1 MNKLW
6 YKNAV
11 IYSLDIAT
19 FKDANRDG
27 VGDLRGLK
35 HRLNYL
41 AGLGIDC
48 IWLLP
53 FYDSP
58 NKDNGYDIRDYYKI
72 DDRIGDFGEFAE
84 LVDIAEEKGIRIL
97 VDLVV
102 NHTSDQHPWFQEAR
116 KNKNSPYRDYYI
128 WSSTKPKNHNDHV
141 MFGHH
146 QGDTNWHFDKEAGA
160 YYYHTFYPH
169 QPDLNMTNP
178 VVREEI
184 KRIMHFWLK
193 LGISGFRLDAVPHL
207 VRKKGEIHFEGDPHD
222 ILRDLRDFVEGQKK
236 EAVLLAEVDVEPE
249 RYKDFFGE
257 EDQMNLLLNFY
268 VDNYIFLSLARES
281 AQPLQK
287 ALKKLPQLHAKEQY
301 ATFLRNHDELDLE
314 RLTHTEREEVY
325 QVFAP
330 EEDMRIFGR
339 GIRRRIAPMLEN
351 NRQKL
356 ELAFSLL
363 FSLPGSPVI
372 WYGQEIGMGENLSRK
387 GRDSVRT
394 WMQWSSDSNGGFTE
408 AEISGTKGNTISKGE
423 FSYKQVNVRD
433 QQMDPH
439 SLLNWM
445 RRAIS
450 FRKESP
456 EFGWGAFEVV
466 KTDNKNVLAHC
477 CRTKDGAAIAVH
489 NFSAEEQQVALDL
502 RDLEGFMD
510 MFGDKVYDPFDSN
523 KNQLFIRGYGYR
535 WLCRRQN

>member
-193 LGISGFRLDAVPHL
+193 L
-207 VRKKGEIHFEGDPHD
+207 
-222 ILRDLRDFVEGQKK
+222 
-236 EAVLLAEVDVEPE
+236 
-249 RYKDFFGE
+249 
-257 EDQMNLLLNFY
+257 
-268 VDNYIFLSLARES
+268 
-281 AQPLQK
+281 
-287 ALKKLPQLHAKEQY
+287 
-301 ATFLRNHDELDLE
+301 
-314 RLTHTEREEVY
+314 
-325 QVFAP
+325 
-330 EEDMRIFGR
+330 
-339 GIRRRIAPMLEN
+339 
-351 NRQKL
+351 
-356 ELAFSLL
+356 
-363 FSLPGSPVI
+363 
-372 WYGQEIGMGENLSRK
+372 
-387 GRDSVRT
+387 
-394 WMQWSSDSNGGFTE
+394 
-408 AEISGTKGNTISKGE
+408 
-423 FSYKQVNVRD
+423 
-433 QQMDPH
+433 
-439 SLLNWM
+439 
-445 RRAIS
+445 
-450 FRKESP
+450 
-456 EFGWGAFEVV
+456 
-466 KTDNKNVLAHC
+466 
-477 CRTKDGAAIAVH
+477 
-489 NFSAEEQQVALDL
+489 
-502 RDLEGFMD
+502 
-510 MFGDKVYDPFDSN
+510 
-523 KNQLFIRGYGYR
+523 
-535 WLCRRQN
+535 